1 MSSGSAARNCSSE
14 ISSMRR
20 SLRFFS
26 SRIFGKHRWVNSGA
40 RRRKDGV
47 SRFWISRQTKTV
59 KTNTTPEK
67 KAQPGESTSG
77 DWAYTDTMLGGQN
90 GNPCA
95 GINRH
100 EAENARVLRER
111 GSDPLGLE
119 FCGQVPRGIWR
130 SV

>member
-1 MSSGSAARNCSSE
+1 
-14 ISSMRR
+14 MRR

-67 KAQPGESTSG
+67 KAQPRESTSG
-77 DWAYTDTMLGGQN
+77 DWAYTDTMLGVQN

-111 GSDPLGLE
+111 GSDRLGLE
-119 FCGQVPRGIWR
+119 FCVRCREVSGEA
-130 SV
+130 

>member
-1 MSSGSAARNCSSE
+1 
-14 ISSMRR
+14 MRR

-77 DWAYTDTMLGGQN
+77 DWAYTDTMLGVQN

-100 EAENARVLRER
+100 EVSCVVIDPRHAWKLRAREPGDLQGV
-111 GSDPLGLE
+111 S
-119 FCGQVPRGIWR
+119 
-130 SV
+130 